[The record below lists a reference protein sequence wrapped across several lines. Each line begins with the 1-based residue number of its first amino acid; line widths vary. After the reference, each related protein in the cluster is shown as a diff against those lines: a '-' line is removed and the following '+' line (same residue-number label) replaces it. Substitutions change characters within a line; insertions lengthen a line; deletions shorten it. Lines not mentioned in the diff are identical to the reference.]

1 LRASLVRRRL
11 PTTANAYDTRAH
23 LERAFDPRR
32 REAEASFSI
41 VRGGESVDESST
53 SATRTSLGAGRERL
67 RKGPAEA
74 RSPSRERSRAPGS
87 PIWGRE
93 GAGDSLSPRTTPAKI
108 DCRCCPAK
116 GDSLKSIRVLSA
128 ASEPLMGMPPRQSPP
143 PLHAARHFRD
153 VGIAHEGRAFVTATV
168 APRSGEPSAA

>member
-1 LRASLVRRRL
+1 
-11 PTTANAYDTRAH
+11 
-23 LERAFDPRR
+23 
-32 REAEASFSI
+32 
-41 VRGGESVDESST
+41 VDLSGT
-53 SATRTSLGAGRERL
+53 SATRTSRGAGRERL
-67 RKGPAEA
+67 RKGHAEA

-87 PIWGRE
+87 PVWSDE

-108 DCRCCPAK
+108 DCCHRPAK
-116 GDSLKSIRVLSA
+116 GDGLTSIRVLSA
-128 ASEPLMGMPPRQSPP
+128 APEPLMGMPPRRSPP